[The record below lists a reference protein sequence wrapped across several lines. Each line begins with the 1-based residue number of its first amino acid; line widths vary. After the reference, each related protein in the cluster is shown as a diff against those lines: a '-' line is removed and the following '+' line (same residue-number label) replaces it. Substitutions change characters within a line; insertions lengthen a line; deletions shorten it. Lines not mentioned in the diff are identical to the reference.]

1 MLQLQEGQPM
11 RKSYVVLLSVVSLA
25 LLGLAFL
32 GSSCQG
38 ASQPSDKI
46 GVVVTILP
54 QADFVENVGG
64 EKVDVTVMV
73 PPGADPHTYEPTP
86 SQLVKVS
93 KAKMYAKVG
102 SGIEFELAWM
112 DKIIEQNKAMLVVD
126 CSKGIQMMEMEE
138 HHDDE
143 DDSEHHQGEDPH
155 IWLSPKNAKLMVENI
170 CSGLAQ
176 VDPQNE
182 AYYTRN
188 RDEYLA
194 KLDALDK
201 DIQEG
206 LSGLKNRRFIVLH
219 PAWGYFARDYNLE
232 QIPIEIGG
240 KEPSAK
246 DVANLIQRAEEQNI
260 KIIFASP
267 EFNPRSAEVIAK
279 EIGGRVVFIDPL
291 AKDYIKNMRLVLD
304 EFVQVME

>member
-1 MLQLQEGQPM
+1 M
-11 RKSYVVLLSVVSLA
+11 RKPYAVLLSVVLLI

-32 GSSCQG
+32 GSSCQV
-38 ASQPSDKI
+38 ASQPNDKI

-54 QADFVENVGG
+54 QADFVESVGG

-73 PPGADPHTYEPTP
+73 PPGADPHTYELTP
-86 SQLVKVS
+86 NQMVKVS

-102 SGIEFELAWM
+102 SGVEFELAWM

-126 CSKGIQMMEMEE
+126 CSKGVQMMEMDE
-138 HHDDE
+138 HHGDE
-143 DDSEHHQGEDPH
+143 DGGEPHQGKDPH

-170 CSGLAQ
+170 CGGLVQ

-182 AYYTRN
+182 VYYIRN

-232 QIPIEIGG
+232 QMPIEIGG

-246 DVANLIQRAEEQNI
+246 DIASLIQKAEEQNI

-267 EFNPRSAEVIAK
+267 EFNPMSAEVIAK

-291 AKDYIKNMRLVLD
+291 AKDYIKNMRLVLN
-304 EFVQVME
+304 ELVQVME

>member
-1 MLQLQEGQPM
+1 M
-11 RKSYVVLLSVVSLA
+11 RKPYAVLLSVASLV

-32 GSSCQG
+32 SSSCQG
-38 ASQPSDKI
+38 MSQPRDKI
-46 GVVVTILP
+46 GVVVTIVP
-54 QADFVENVGG
+54 QDDFVQNVGG

-73 PPGADPHTYEPTP
+73 PPGADPHTYELTP
-86 SQLVKVS
+86 SQMVKVS

-102 SGIEFELAWM
+102 SGVEFELVWM

-138 HHDDE
+138 HHHDE
-143 DDSEHHQGEDPH
+143 DEGEHHQGEDPH
-155 IWLSPKNAKLMVENI
+155 IWLSPQNAKLMVGNI
-170 CSGLAQ
+170 CSGLIQ

-182 AYYTRN
+182 AYYIRN

-206 LSGLKNRRFIVLH
+206 LSGLRNRRFIVFH
-219 PAWGYFARDYNLE
+219 PAWGYFSRDYDLE

-246 DVANLIQRAEEQNI
+246 DIANLIQKAEEQNI

-291 AKDYIKNMRLVLD
+291 AKDYINNMRLVLN
-304 EFVQVME
+304 ELVQVME

>member
-1 MLQLQEGQPM
+1 M
-11 RKSYVVLLSVVSLA
+11 RKYCMVLLSAA
-25 LLGLAFL
+25 LMLVPALAFL
-32 GSSCQG
+32 NISCQG
-38 ASQPSDKI
+38 VSQRVEKI

-54 QADFVENVGG
+54 QADFVQNVGG
-64 EKVDVTVMV
+64 EKVDITVMV
-73 PPGADPHTYEPTP
+73 PPGADPHTYELTP
-86 SQLVKVS
+86 SQMVKVS
-93 KAKMYAKVG
+93 KAKIYAKVG
-102 SGIEFELAWM
+102 SGVEFELAWM
-112 DKIIEQNKAMLVVD
+112 DKIIAQNKAMLVTD
-126 CSKGIQMMEMEE
+126 CSKGIQMREMEE
-138 HHDDE
+138 YHHDE
-143 DDSEHHQGEDPH
+143 DNGEHHQGEDPH
-155 IWLSPKNAKLMVENI
+155 IWLSPKNAKLMVGNI
-170 CSGLAQ
+170 CSGLIQ

-206 LSGLKNRRFIVLH
+206 LSGLRNRRFIVFH
-219 PAWGYFARDYNLE
+219 PAWGYFAKDYNLE

-246 DVANLIQRAEEQNI
+246 DIANLIQKAEEQNI

-279 EIGGRVVFIDPL
+279 EIGGRVVFIDSL
-291 AKDYIKNMRLVLD
+291 AKDYINNMRLVLN
-304 EFVQVME
+304 ELVQAME

>member
-1 MLQLQEGQPM
+1 M
-11 RKSYVVLLSVVSLA
+11 RKSYFITMLLPVVSVLV
-25 LLGLAFL
+25 LTLAFL
-32 GSSCQG
+32 TTSCQG
-38 ASQPSDKI
+38 TSQPNDKI

-64 EKVDVTVMV
+64 DKVDVTVMV
-73 PPGADPHTYEPTP
+73 PPGADPHTYELTP

-102 SGIEFELAWM
+102 SGVEFELAWM
-112 DKIIEQNKAMLVVD
+112 DKIIEQNKTMLVVD
-126 CSKGIQMMEMEE
+126 CSKGIQLMEMDE
-138 HHDDE
+138 HHGDE
-143 DDSEHHQGEDPH
+143 DDGEHHQGDDPH
-155 IWLSPKNAKLMVENI
+155 IWLSSKNAKLMVANI
-170 CSGLAQ
+170 CSGLIQ

-182 AYYTRN
+182 AYYTQN

-194 KLDALDK
+194 KLDALDR

-206 LSGLKNRRFIVLH
+206 LSGLRNRRFIVLH

-246 DVANLIQRAEEQNI
+246 DIANLIQKAEEQNI

-267 EFNPRSAEVIAK
+267 EFNPRSADVIAK

-291 AKDYIKNMRLVLD
+291 AKDYIKNMRLVLN

>member
-1 MLQLQEGQPM
+1 MFQLQGGQAM
-11 RKSYVVLLSVVSLA
+11 RKPYAVLLSVVSLV

-38 ASQPSDKI
+38 TSQLNDKI

-73 PPGADPHTYEPTP
+73 PPGADPHTYELTP

-102 SGIEFELAWM
+102 SGVEFELAWM
-112 DKIIEQNKAMLVVD
+112 DKIIEQNKAMLVLD
-126 CSKGIQMMEMEE
+126 CSKGIQMMDMEE
-138 HHDDE
+138 HHGDE
-143 DDSEHHQGEDPH
+143 DDGEHHQGGDPH
-155 IWLSPKNAKLMVENI
+155 IWLSPKNAKLMVDNI
-170 CSGLAQ
+170 CSGLVQ

-182 AYYTRN
+182 AYYIRN

-206 LSGLKNRRFIVLH
+206 LSGLKNRRFIVFH

-246 DVANLIQRAEEQNI
+246 DIANLIQKAEEQNI
-260 KIIFASP
+260 KIVFASP

-279 EIGGRVVFIDPL
+279 EISGRVVFIDPL
-291 AKDYIKNMRLVLD
+291 AKDYIKTMRLVLN

>member
-1 MLQLQEGQPM
+1 M
-11 RKSYVVLLSVVSLA
+11 VLLLTASMLVSL
-25 LLGLAFL
+25 LAFL
-32 GSSCQG
+32 NISCQG
-38 ASQPSDKI
+38 MSQPNDKI

-64 EKVDVTVMV
+64 EKVDITVMV
-73 PPGADPHTYEPTP
+73 PPGADPHTYELTP

-102 SGIEFELAWM
+102 SGVEFELAWM
-112 DKIIEQNKAMLVVD
+112 DKIIKQNKAMLVVD

-138 HHDDE
+138 HHGDE
-143 DDSEHHQGEDPH
+143 DDGEHHQGEDPH

-170 CSGLAQ
+170 CSGLVQ

-206 LSGLKNRRFIVLH
+206 LSGLENRRFIVFH

-246 DVANLIQRAEEQNI
+246 DIANLIQKAEEQNI
-260 KIIFASP
+260 KIVFASP

-291 AKDYIKNMRLVLD
+291 AKDYIKNMRLVLN

>member
-1 MLQLQEGQPM
+1 MLQLQEGQPV
-11 RKSYVVLLSVVSLA
+11 RKSYIVLLSVVSLA

-64 EKVDVTVMV
+64 EEVEVTVMV

-93 KAKMYAKVG
+93 EAKMYAKVG

-126 CSKGIQMMEMEE
+126 CSKGIQMMEMEG

-155 IWLSPKNAKLMVENI
+155 IWLSPKNAKLMVGNI
-170 CSGLAQ
+170 CSGLVQ

-194 KLDALDK
+194 KLDAMDK

-246 DVANLIQRAEEQNI
+246 DIANLIQKAEGQNI

-291 AKDYIKNMRLVLD
+291 AKDYIKNMRLVLN

>member
-1 MLQLQEGQPM
+1 M
-11 RKSYVVLLSVVSLA
+11 KKHCAISLSVISLV

-32 GSSCQG
+32 SSSCQG
-38 ASQPSDKI
+38 MGQPNDKI

-54 QADFVENVGG
+54 QADFVENMGG
-64 EKVDVTVMV
+64 DKVDVTVMV

-86 SQLVKVS
+86 SQLMKVS

-102 SGIEFELAWM
+102 SGVEFELAWM

-138 HHDDE
+138 HHGDE
-143 DDSEHHQGEDPH
+143 GDAEHHQGEDPH

-170 CSGLAQ
+170 CSGLVR

-194 KLDALDK
+194 KLDTLDK

-206 LSGLKNRRFIVLH
+206 LSSLRNRCFIVFH
-219 PAWGYFARDYNLE
+219 PAWGYFARDYGLE

-246 DVANLIQRAEEQNI
+246 DIANLVQEAKEQDI
-260 KIIFASP
+260 KIVFASP
-267 EFNPRSAEVIAK
+267 EFNPKSAEVIAK
-279 EIGGRVVFIDPL
+279 EIGGVVVFIDPL
-291 AKDYIKNMRLVLD
+291 AKDYIKNMRLILN

>member
-1 MLQLQEGQPM
+1 M
-11 RKSYVVLLSVVSLA
+11 RKPYAVLLSVVSLI

-38 ASQPSDKI
+38 TSQPNDKI

-54 QADFVENVGG
+54 QADFVESVGG

-73 PPGADPHTYEPTP
+73 PPGADPHTYELTP
-86 SQLVKVS
+86 SQMVKVS

-102 SGIEFELAWM
+102 SGVEFELAWM

-126 CSKGIQMMEMEE
+126 CSKGIQMMEMDE
-138 HHDDE
+138 HHGDE
-143 DDSEHHQGEDPH
+143 DGGELHQGKDPH

-170 CSGLAQ
+170 CGGLVQ

-182 AYYTRN
+182 AYYIRN
-188 RDEYLA
+188 RDECLA

-206 LSGLKNRRFIVLH
+206 LSGIKNRRFIVFH

-246 DVANLIQRAEEQNI
+246 DIASLIQKAEEQNI

-267 EFNPRSAEVIAK
+267 EFNPMSAEVIAK

-291 AKDYIKNMRLVLD
+291 AKDYIKNMRLVLN
-304 EFVQVME
+304 ELVQVME

>member
-1 MLQLQEGQPM
+1 M
-11 RKSYVVLLSVVSLA
+11 KKHYAISLSVISLV

-32 GSSCQG
+32 SSSCQG
-38 ASQPSDKI
+38 ASQPNDKI
-46 GVVVTILP
+46 GVIVTILP

-64 EKVDVTVMV
+64 DKVDVTVMV
-73 PPGADPHTYEPTP
+73 PPGADPHTYELTP
-86 SQLVKVS
+86 SQMMKVS

-102 SGIEFELAWM
+102 SGVEFELVWM

-143 DDSEHHQGEDPH
+143 DEGERHQGGDPH
-155 IWLSPKNAKLMVENI
+155 IWLSPQNAKLMVGNI
-170 CSGLAQ
+170 CSGLIQ

-182 AYYTRN
+182 AYYIRN

-194 KLDALDK
+194 KLNALDK

-206 LSGLKNRRFIVLH
+206 LSGLKYRRFIVFH

-246 DVANLIQRAEEQNI
+246 DIADLIQKAEEQNI

-291 AKDYIKNMRLVLD
+291 AKDYINNMRLVLN
-304 EFVQVME
+304 ELVQVME

>member
-1 MLQLQEGQPM
+1 M
-11 RKSYVVLLSVVSLA
+11 RKFYAVSFSFVSLV

-32 GSSCQG
+32 GSSCQET
-38 ASQPSDKI
+38 SQPRDKV

-73 PPGADPHTYEPTP
+73 PPGADPHTYELTP

-93 KAKMYAKVG
+93 KAKMYAEVG
-102 SGIEFELAWM
+102 SGVEFELVWM
-112 DKIIEQNKAMLVVD
+112 DKIIEQNKAMLVLD
-126 CSKGIQMMEMEE
+126 CANGVRLMQMIEDE
-138 HHDDE
+138 HHETDE
-143 DDSEHHQGEDPH
+143 GEHHTGNDPH
-155 IWLSPKNAKLMVENI
+155 IWLSPRNVKIMVENI
-170 CSGLAQ
+170 CSGLVR

-194 KLDALDK
+194 KLDTLDK

-206 LSGLKNRRFIVLH
+206 LSSLKNRRFIVFH

-240 KEPSAK
+240 KEPTAK
-246 DVANLIQRAEEQNI
+246 DIANLIQEAEEQDI

-267 EFNPRSAEVIAK
+267 EFNPKSAEVIAK
-279 EIGGRVVFIDPL
+279 EIGGTVVFIDPL
-291 AKDYIKNMRLVLD
+291 AKDYINNMRMVLD
-304 EFVQVME
+304 ELVQVME

>member
-1 MLQLQEGQPM
+1 M
-11 RKSYVVLLSVVSLA
+11 RKYCMVLLSAA
-25 LLGLAFL
+25 LILVPALAFL
-32 GSSCQG
+32 NISCQG
-38 ASQPSDKI
+38 VSQRVEKI

-54 QADFVENVGG
+54 QADFVQNVGG
-64 EKVDVTVMV
+64 EKVDITVMV
-73 PPGADPHTYEPTP
+73 PPGADPHTYELTP
-86 SQLVKVS
+86 SQMVKVS
-93 KAKMYAKVG
+93 KAKIYAKVG
-102 SGIEFELAWM
+102 SGVEFELAWM
-112 DKIIEQNKAMLVVD
+112 DKIIAQNKAMLVTD
-126 CSKGIQMMEMEE
+126 CSKGIQMREIEE
-138 HHDDE
+138 YHHDE
-143 DDSEHHQGEDPH
+143 DNGEHHQGEDPH
-155 IWLSPKNAKLMVENI
+155 IWLSPKNAKLMVGNI
-170 CSGLAQ
+170 CSGLIQ

-182 AYYTRN
+182 VYYTRN

-206 LSGLKNRRFIVLH
+206 LSGLRNRRFIVFH
-219 PAWGYFARDYNLE
+219 PAWGYFAKDYNLE

-246 DVANLIQRAEEQNI
+246 DIANLIQKAGEQNI

-291 AKDYIKNMRLVLD
+291 AKDYINNMRLVLN
-304 EFVQVME
+304 ELVQAME